1 MKIVCD
7 ACSATYSIADE
18 KVQGKVFKIRCKKCS
33 NIIVVRGTGEGEA
46 AAPAAAAAPAGSFDQ
61 KETRVYDY
69 GGYEG
74 GAPASADEG
83 VWHIVV
89 DQEQVGPLTV
99 AEVQARFAAGEIDS
113 ESYIWR
119 EGFSDWLPLAQV
131 PEFTSLVAS
140 GSTTTAQPSSGA
152 DAVASMFGASNYEE
166 PAAAAAKSDPGDVF
180 AAHAAKQDD
189 AGGDDLFGTK
199 GAAKPRSARKTGA
212 PAPDADAPLFGSEAK
227 PAQAANVSSMK
238 GQRNENSV
246 LFSLG
251 NLAALASDQPRA
263 QAAPSSSSSS
273 ASSAGAASHG
283 GGEGSGLI
291 DIRSMANA
299 YLGGAKPGAPAGG
312 GPKVGSADDLPVFST
327 ASFAEP
333 AVIIP
338 TMGGS
343 RNNNKMLYILLGAVA
358 LLAIVAVVL
367 VVVVLGKSDSKAPA
381 VAANDKGSDKGSA
394 DKGSAIEKG
403 SDAPDPAA
411 GTATDPGAKP
421 ADPGTKPADPGA
433 GSSDPDVG
441 PSDPGTKPADPGTK
455 PGSGSAKPSGGSS
468 KPSGGSA
475 KPSGGSSKPSGGS
488 SKPVEPPPTSGGK
501 CSMGEVEC
509 MLAPKPPACCS
520 VYGGGRK
527 TGGGGGGGG
536 TSGGGG
542 GGGGGDLADSLT
554 KSDISAGVGKIS
566 AKASACGAKSSAK
579 GKVTVSVKVSGG
591 GTVTSVT
598 VKESPDPA
606 LGSCVAAAMQKA
618 TFAKTKNGGSF
629 SYPFR
634 F

>member
-7 ACSATYSIADE
+7 ACSAKYSIADE

-33 NIIVVRGTGEGEA
+33 NIIVVRGTGDDAA
-46 AAPAAAAAPAGSFDQ
+46 AAPAAAAAAPAGSFDQ

-69 GGYEG
+69 GGYDG
-74 GAPASADEG
+74 AAPAGADEG

-131 PEFTSLVAS
+131 PEFANLIAS

-166 PAAAAAKSDPGDVF
+166 PAPVAAKSDPGDVF

-189 AGGDDLFGTK
+189 AGGDDLFGAK
-199 GAAKPRSARKTGA
+199 AAAKPRSARKPGA

-227 PAQAANVSSMK
+227 PAQPVNVSSMK

-263 QAAPSSSSSS
+263 QAAASPS
-273 ASSAGAASHG
+273 ASSSGASSGAASHG

-291 DIRSMANA
+291 DIRSMASA
-299 YLGGAKPGAPAGG
+299 YLGGAKPGAPAAG

-367 VVVVLGKSDSKAPA
+367 VVVVLGKSDNKPAA
-381 VAANDKGSDKGSA
+381 VASNDKGSDKGSDKGGD
-394 DKGSAIEKG
+394 DKGSAL
-403 SDAPDPAA
+403 PDPAA
-411 GTATDPGAKP
+411 GTAA
-421 ADPGTKPADPGA
+421 
-433 GSSDPDVG
+433 
-441 PSDPGTKPADPGTK
+441 DPGTKPADPGTK
-455 PGSGSAKPSGGSS
+455 PADPVVGSSDPGVGSSDPGTKPVDPGTKPGSGSAKPAGGSSGSS
-468 KPSGGSA
+468 KPSSGSS

-488 SKPVEPPPTSGGK
+488 SKPIEAPPPPSGGK
-501 CSMGEVEC
+501 CSMG
-509 MLAPKPPACCS
+509 
-520 VYGGGRK
+520 
-527 TGGGGGGGG
+527 
-536 TSGGGG
+536 
-542 GGGGGDLADSLT
+542 SL
-554 KSDISAGVGKIS
+554 
-566 AKASACGAKSSAK
+566 
-579 GKVTVSVKVSGG
+579 
-591 GTVTSVT
+591 
-598 VKESPDPA
+598 PA
-606 LGSCVAAAMQKA
+606 LTGRW
-618 TFAKTKNGGSF
+618 
-629 SYPFR
+629 P
-634 F
+634 